1 MIHLIRELAPLRLDQ
16 TTHPPLCRFLAQNAL
31 QVNDPTVNGAELLG
45 ARLTGRWKSGAP
57 LAITPMRDDPE
68 LAEDPKRNNSFN
80 FDPATQDA
88 CPFAAH
94 VRKMNPR
101 ADIPQEAGINPHRII
116 RRGIQ
121 FGPEVTREEAASGRT
136 KLGRCVDFSF
146 LVSMR
151 IRSIGLPVY
160 LRSGLIFVSYQSN
173 IANGFQFIQESM
185 LHVSMNAL
193 WTLY

>member
-1 MIHLIRELAPLRLDQ
+1 MWPATPRPIML
-16 TTHPPLCRFLAQNAL
+16 TT
-31 QVNDPTVNGAELLG
+31 LLG
-45 ARLTGRWKSGAP
+45 APIDVFPLGDNPEAGA
-57 LAITPMRDDPE
+57 
-68 LAEDPKRNNSFN
+68 DPKQNNDFQYTFPN
-80 FDPATQDA
+80 DQETQDR
-88 CPFAAH
+88 CPFAGH
-94 VRKMNPR
+94 TRKTNPR
-101 ADIPQEAGINPHRII
+101 ADLPPGATESRRII